1 MNFYDRYVLPR
12 LINLVMQSKA
22 DRAERAKLIP
32 LASGTVLEVGMGS
45 ALNIPFY
52 GSRVR
57 RLYGVDPSLELW
69 RLGRK
74 RVRNAPFPVSF
85 LASSGEHIPL
95 RDMAVD
101 TVVST
106 WTLCTIPDPR
116 AALAEVRRLLKADG
130 HFLFIEHGLAPEP
143 GVRAWQSRLTPMW
156 KRVAGGCHM
165 DRPIDAVIR
174 GAGFRFVTSETGYGS
189 GPKVL
194 AYLYRGVAQRDD
206 ARERDA

>member
-1 MNFYDRYVLPR
+1 VNFYDRYVLPR

-32 LASGTVLEVGMGS
+32 MASGTVLEVGMGS

-106 WTLCTIPDPR
+106 WTLCTIPDAVR
-116 AALAEVRRLLKADG
+116 ALGEMRRVLKPGGQLL
-130 HFLFIEHGLAPEP
+130 FVEHGRSPDPWVL
-143 GVRAWQSRLTPMW
+143 AWQNRLNPVW
-156 KRVAGGCHM
+156 KRVAGGCNLN
-165 DRPIDAVIR
+165 RKIDDLIVQ
-174 GAGFRFVTSETGYGS
+174 AGFRVTEIESGYTS
-189 GPKVL
+189 GPRPMV
-194 AYLYRGVAQRDD
+194 YLYKGQ
-206 ARERDA
+206 ARRPG